1 VKVEVRVEHDHPA
14 HALVEASREADVVV
28 ITRRTRGVP
37 AATHLGGT
45 ARVVLRSAHSP
56 VRIVAPAPRG

>member
-1 VKVEVRVEHDHPA
+1 MTIRSTP
-14 HALVEASREADVVV
+14 SNVVV
-28 ITRRTRGVP
+28 IARRTRGVP

-45 ARVVLRSAHSP
+45 ARAVLRSAHSP